1 MRVAACNRLGL
12 TALAAL
18 LLVTAVTSSRAGAQD
33 GSAIFDLA
41 KRTARMQAMP
51 GDRVQVQ
58 VFGEPTLSG
67 VATLDEQ
74 GRVTLPRIGTLT
86 ASQMAIA
93 DLRDT
98 VRARLAA
105 VLRDPIIDVSV
116 LRRIVVSGEVIKPG
130 VYFADLTSSVAEMIA
145 QSGGLKETAKGNHVD
160 LIRGLDR
167 HRIEHW
173 ESDLSPAADLR
184 SGDQINVGRQS
195 WLELNII
202 PFAGTSMAAVSLL
215 ISLRQFIK

>member
-1 MRVAACNRLGL
+1 MKRGAERLGL
-12 TALAAL
+12 GPLAL
-18 LLVTAVTSSRAGAQD
+18 LCFVAVISTSARAQD
-33 GSAIFDLA
+33 GSAIVDLA
-41 KRTARMQAMP
+41 KRTARMEAMP
-51 GDRVQVQ
+51 GDRVAIQ
-58 VFGEPTLSG
+58 VFGEPGLSG
-67 VATLDEQ
+67 TATLDEQ
-74 GRVTLPRIGTLT
+74 GRVTLPRIGTLY
-86 ASQMAIA
+86 AGRMAIA

-105 VLRDPIIDVSV
+105 IVRDPVIDVSV

-145 QSGGLKETAKGNHVD
+145 QSGGLKETAKANHVD

-167 HRIEHW
+167 HRIENW
-173 ESDLSPAADLR
+173 ESDLSPAADLH

-215 ISLRQFIK
+215 ISVRQFIK